1 MDIVHEADIRRTL
14 EQKDEAFEFLEQT
27 PVHRSFVN
35 LRNLT
40 PRAANILRKVLIEGS
55 VPRDLNDEGV
65 RTCYEQGWLHTEAL
79 DRRAIEIICVLPT
92 NLHAKSVP
100 SLFCALLSRFPS
112 LKHETGL

>member
-1 MDIVHEADIRRTL
+1 MDIIHETDIRKTL
-14 EQKDEAFEFLEQT
+14 AKKDEAFAFLEQT

-35 LRNLT
+35 LQKLM
-40 PRAANILRKVLIEGS
+40 PRAANILRKVLIEGN

-79 DRRAIEIICVLPT
+79 DSKAIKIICILPT

-100 SLFCALLSRFPS
+100 SPFLSACPS
-112 LKHETGL
+112 LRHKAGL